1 MNRLLLFFTLFSA
14 TVSAQEVD
22 TAKILRMYDNQTI
35 VLEPSSNRYQ
45 RGRDMDEIG
54 IFNQKMVGKLSGDE
68 ASALILESSKRS
80 RRGFWGGMGSLVLVT
95 GAVGLSSVSSPVA
108 IVVLTGG
115 VVWYIYSLNQLF
127 SAEDLLHKAVWHHNR
142 EVVKRAVAP

>member
-1 MNRLLLFFTLFSA
+1 MNRLLLFFTLLSA

-22 TAKILRMYDNQTI
+22 TAKVLRMYDNQTV

-45 RGRDMDEIG
+45 RGREMEDVG
-54 IFNQKMVGKLSGDE
+54 VFNQKMIGKLSGE
-68 ASALILESSKRS
+68 QASALIKESSTRS

-95 GAVGLSSVSSPVA
+95 GAVGLSSVSTPVA
-108 IVVLTGG
+108 VVVLSGG

-127 SAEDLLHKAVWHHNR
+127 SAEDLLHQAIWHHNR